1 MHLFNLACIA
11 ATFIITFCYVSADYN
26 QEFYKQMRVKAKNCV
41 EGTAIEVSNMCYAC
55 ICVSAG
61 VIKCDPSQCPV
72 GPQANEEGGNDA
84 NEDALESEDP
94 EQAVEEEDPEQEPAA
109 QADEPDDK
117 SSVYKQLR
125 VKAKNCVEGTAI
137 EVSNMCYACICVSAG
152 VIKCDPSQCPVGPQA
167 NEEGGNDANE
177 DALQSEDPEPAVEEA
192 DPEPEPAA
200 QADEPDDKSSVYKQ
214 LRELALNCTTGPK
227 SWKDPDSPCNI
238 CTCLANG
245 VVVCTRV
252 KCYPIHK
259 PDEPEPNLDKS
270 DELEQNLD
278 NPDELEE
285 SLEPVPEAEPEPE
298 VEPETEVLNDDANDV
313 SVYKK
318 LRSGGGVGR
327 DHVQQQVVARAAGAA
342 RGADIPT

>member
-1 MHLFNLACIA
+1 M
-11 ATFIITFCYVSADYN
+11 
-26 QEFYKQMRVKAKNCV
+26 K
-41 EGTAIEVSNMCYAC
+41 
-55 ICVSAG
+55 
-61 VIKCDPSQCPV
+61 
-72 GPQANEEGGNDA
+72 
-84 NEDALESEDP
+84 
-94 EQAVEEEDPEQEPAA
+94 
-109 QADEPDDK
+109 
-117 SSVYKQLR
+117 
-125 VKAKNCVEGTAI
+125 
-137 EVSNMCYACICVSAG
+137 
-152 VIKCDPSQCPVGPQA
+152 
-167 NEEGGNDANE
+167 
-177 DALQSEDPEPAVEEA
+177 
-192 DPEPEPAA
+192 
-200 QADEPDDKSSVYKQ
+200 
-214 LRELALNCTTGPK
+214 ELALNCTTGPK

-318 LRSGGGVGR
+318 LRFHASGCIPGAKVPALTCYTCLCILPGVMRCHGVPGR
-327 DHVQQQVVARAAGAA
+327 HC
-342 RGADIPT
+342 